1 MSEDVKVIEEEQ
13 SRATSGHGTDPLRSI
28 RLMWDPPSAEA
39 RGRKPKLSLGQIV
52 DAGISLADQ
61 SGVDALSM
69 RNVAASLGAGT
80 MSLYTYI
87 SSKAELLEL
96 MVDRVHQEMNP
107 AEPSSSWR
115 DQVIDLARQFWRLY
129 HHHPWML
136 QSNLQRQA
144 LGPNVIDVAEGL
156 FVILE
161 KAGLGPA
168 DRAHSASLLSHYVQ
182 GAARDSI
189 LELQSAEA
197 TGVGMEEYYAARA
210 DFWETYFD
218 VKRFPAH
225 TAIWEAGGFDDSAD
239 PFLFGLER
247 ILDGLEALTAVR
259 AGRGA

>member
-1 MSEDVKVIEEEQ
+1 MSEDDKAGEEGR

-39 RGRKPKLSLGQIV
+39 RGRKPKLSLDQII
-52 DAGISLADQ
+52 DAGITIADR

-96 MVDRVHQEMNP
+96 MVDRAHQEMNLV
-107 AEPSSSWR
+107 EPSSSWR
-115 DQVIDLARQFWRLY
+115 DQVIDLARQFWHLY
-129 HHHPWML
+129 HRHPWML
-136 QSNLQRQA
+136 QSNLQRQS
-144 LGPNVIDVAEGL
+144 LGPNVIAVAEGL

-161 KAGLGPA
+161 RAGLGPA
-168 DRAHSASLLSHYVQ
+168 ARAHSASLLSHYIQ

-197 TGVGMEEYYAARA
+197 TGMDMGEYYAARA
-210 DFWETYFD
+210 DFWVTYFD
-218 VKRFPAH
+218 VERFPAH
-225 TAIWEAGGFDDSAD
+225 TAIWQAGGFDDPTD
-239 PFLFGLER
+239 PFVFGLER
-247 ILDGLEALTAVR
+247 ILDGLEALTAAT
-259 AGRGA
+259 AGGRS